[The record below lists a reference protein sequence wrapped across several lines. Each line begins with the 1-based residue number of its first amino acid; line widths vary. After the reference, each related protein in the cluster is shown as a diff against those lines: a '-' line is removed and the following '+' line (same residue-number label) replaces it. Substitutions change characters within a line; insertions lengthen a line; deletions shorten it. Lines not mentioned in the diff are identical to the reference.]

1 VGDETNPFHA
11 LQLGW
16 TNYLLHRKA
25 VDNTYVQFLDPNTK
39 SLEVALHNLERYIVV
54 GLQSDMTETIS
65 RWANMTL
72 DR

>member
-1 VGDETNPFHA
+1 M
-11 LQLGW
+11 
-16 TNYLLHRKA
+16 HRKA